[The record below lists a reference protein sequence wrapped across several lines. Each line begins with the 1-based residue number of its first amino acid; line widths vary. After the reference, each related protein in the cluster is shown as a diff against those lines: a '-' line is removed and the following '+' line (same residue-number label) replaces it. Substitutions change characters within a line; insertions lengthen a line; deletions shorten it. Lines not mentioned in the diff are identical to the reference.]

1 MAAGYRSLRGQEW
14 PFAKELAWVFFANSL
29 RAKTVSSALVPIALV
44 LVVVA
49 IIAVYAYGRV
59 DRRVVQQ
66 RDNELARVEALA
78 NVSADRLLEGLSS
91 HSLILQNIAAGEEIR
106 SLGASPTGFG
116 LGTGPAPAQRF
127 RCRDNGLPQ
136 RWHSPLLSALYP
148 LSALYS
154 QPFTPKRLE
163 SDFPGLSQ
171 LVEVSGTLR
180 PAFSNVFTD
189 EVSGQKVILIGVPI
203 IGRGTKGTG
212 MLAGLSSLRFSILNA
227 TYAEVLEIT
236 AGRQGFAYLV
246 DGTGRVIYHRDTTLL
261 GTDLAAT
268 EPVMQVVRGREGAAI
283 TEDHTGERLIS
294 GFARVPGTGWGV
306 ITQDRWAD
314 IVGPI
319 RSYGGLLIGL
329 LVAGGV
335 LSGVLIY
342 FAIGRVLKP
351 IKELTSGARRVA
363 AGDFDH
369 TITATTGDEVQALAQ
384 QFNTMASALNDS
396 YTGLERMVEER
407 SEDVRESEERYRSL
421 PGVEG
426 RDFHQ
431 LSRQVYCCQRGRSGA
446 LRLHQGRG
454 SGVRHW

>member
-106 SLGASPTGFG
+106 SLE
-116 LGTGPAPAQRF
+116 PARLA
-127 RCRDNGLPQ
+127 
-136 RWHSPLLSALYP
+136 SALEQVQHQLNVFDAGIMVYH
-148 LSALYS
+148 SDGTALYS